1 MRMASVLKLNYKIN
15 KHLKKS
21 IYNLYGFFI
30 FRILY
35 TKEIQPKG

>member
-1 MRMASVLKLNYKIN
+1 MKKLKILLIKIKN
-15 KHLKKS
+15 
-21 IYNLYGFFI
+21 NYGFFI